1 LSDGGDHH
9 PRFTLNAQHSTIN
22 TETRSIMIARFFL
35 TVGISALVAGVAQS
49 QTPAIAPADVQVAA
63 AVLPLPADSRASA
76 TVLGYG
82 ADGKLT
88 TLRKGT
94 GPMICL
100 ADDPKEARF
109 HVACYHDAM
118 EPFMARGRELRASG
132 VTGPQV
138 DSVRF
143 RESKSGAL
151 KVPNHPSSLYS
162 LTGGAFDPATN
173 TAPGARWLYVVYIP
187 YATAASTGLSDK
199 PQESAPWLMFPGT
212 PKAHI
217 MFTPRM

>member
-1 LSDGGDHH
+1 
-9 PRFTLNAQHSTIN
+9 
-22 TETRSIMIARFFL
+22 MIARFRWSVVLSVFAA
-35 TVGISALVAGVAQS
+35 TVAPA
-49 QTPAIAPADVQVAA
+49 QTPTIAPADDQIAA
-63 AVLPLPADSRASA
+63 AVLPLPADARATA

-94 GPMICL
+94 GSMICL
-100 ADDPKEARF
+100 ADDPKEQRF
-109 HVACYHDAM
+109 HVACYHDSM
-118 EPFMARGRELRASG
+118 EPFMARGRELRTSG
-132 VTGPQV
+132 VTGTQV
-138 DSVRF
+138 DTVRF
-143 RESKSGAL
+143 REAKAGSL
-151 KVPNHPSSLYS
+151 KIPDHPSSLYS
-162 LTGGAFDPATN
+162 LTGGTFDPATK

-199 PQESAPWLMFPGT
+199 PQENAPWIMFPGT

>member
-1 LSDGGDHH
+1 
-9 PRFTLNAQHSTIN
+9 
-22 TETRSIMIARFFL
+22 MIARFSL
-35 TVGISALVAGVAQS
+35 TVGMSVFVAGMVQA
-49 QTPAIAPADVQVAA
+49 QTPVIAPADVQIAA
-63 AVLPLPADSRASA
+63 AVLPLPADARASA

-94 GPMICL
+94 GVMICL
-100 ADDPKEARF
+100 ADDPKELRF
-109 HVACYHDAM
+109 HVACYHDGM

-151 KVPNHPSSLYS
+151 KLPAHPSSLYS
-162 LTGGAFDPATN
+162 LTGGTFDPATN

-187 YATAASTGLSDK
+187 YATGASTGLSEK
-199 PQESAPWLMFPGT
+199 QQESAPWIMFPGT

>member
-1 LSDGGDHH
+1 
-9 PRFTLNAQHSTIN
+9 
-22 TETRSIMIARFFL
+22 MIARFRW
-35 TVGISALVAGVAQS
+35 TVALIILVAAVAPA
-49 QTPAIAPADVQVAA
+49 QTSTIAPADEQITS
-63 AVLPLPADSRASA
+63 AVLPLPADARATA

-94 GPMICL
+94 GAMICL
-100 ADDPKEARF
+100 ARDPKAPQF
-109 HVACYHDAM
+109 HVACYHDSM

-132 VTGPQV
+132 VTGTQV

-143 RESKSGAL
+143 REAKAGTL
-151 KVPNHPSSLYS
+151 KMPNHPASLYS
-162 LTGGAFDPATN
+162 LSGGAFDPATK

-187 YATAASTGLSDK
+187 YATSATTGISDK
-199 PQESAPWLMFPGT
+199 PQENAPWLMFAGT

-217 MFTPRM
+217 MFVPKM